1 MGIISNVLFF
11 FIAISDLKT
20 RSINVFVLGAYAL
33 VQIIDLISGAG
44 NFHECLPAFT
54 RAIAITVFW
63 LAVCLLSDGSL
74 GPGDVFFLGA
84 FALGVSLYSHIFT
97 VITAC
102 LYMVIMSFSR
112 FVIIRMGRLKKACSP
127 EAPFIPFL
135 LLGYVS
141 DYLLQI
147 L

>member
-11 FIAISDLKT
+11 IIAISDLKT

-33 VQIIDLISGAG
+33 VQALDLITGSGS
-44 NFHECLPAFT
+44 FHECIPIFL
-54 RAIAITVFW
+54 RAIEITVFW
-63 LAVCLLSDGSL
+63 LAVCILSDGSL

-84 FALGVSLYSHIFT
+84 SALGVSLYSHICT
-97 VITAC
+97 VILAC
-102 LYMVIMSFSR
+102 LFMVIFSAGKLIVR
-112 FVIIRMGRLKKACSP
+112 RMYGDTKSGSY
-127 EAPFIPFL
+127 EAAFIPFL

-141 DYLLQI
+141 DYLLQN